1 MKGKNRMN
9 KWQIYE
15 EFKKLLNKI
24 DLTPK
29 QYEEAIK
36 FIAKLLNI

>member
-1 MKGKNRMN
+1 MKGVNSMD

-15 EFKKLLNKI
+15 EFKKLLKQL
-24 DLTPK
+24 DLAPT

-36 FIAKLLNI
+36 FIANLLNI